1 MAEGQV
7 LIKDLLEATEV
18 DDSAYLPIDD
28 GELTKK
34 ISVENFNMSS
44 NVTAK
49 AYAEAAAA
57 SAQTASDTVA
67 NINLKVD
74 QAQGYA
80 NAAQTQAG
88 YASTY
93 ADNAQTYAGNAQ
105 GYANTASGHATN
117 AGASASAASSSA
129 DAAADNALLA
139 QSWAEGNTGAREGEN
154 TNNAR
159 YWANKAQSAAQIT
172 IDDHLDPQSTN
183 PVENK
188 VIYNALNDMH
198 TGGSNIEITTTQTS
212 LYGEDVTISDGTTTV
227 TETFDLTGK
236 ALFEGVLMTGDLTI
250 ESTDGTQTARES
262 LTVPYFGNYSKAIA
276 FWTATIAVSTTTTQ
290 FNGLTVSAKKSGTVM
305 GTATFSNGSATIT
318 VPAQGTYTLEVTL
331 DWKTYTSSPF
341 SVTEETTYNET
352 IDGFIAPISLTTP
365 TSEFY
370 GQSISVTRNGV
381 AVPVSLA
388 FSNSGTASFTALDEG
403 TYLFTLTYGGEP
415 YTASVVVS
423 AETTYSAVIK
433 MWTATINITTAS
445 SQMQSQDIDVYKGS
459 AKVATIAFN
468 ASGQASYLAHESGT
482 YHFVCT
488 VDGYPFTSA
497 DVVVSDETVYSTSIT
512 YFGATLNISTSSS
525 DLYSQTITIKKGS
538 TVVGTTAFS
547 AQGSASYTV
556 HETGTYT
563 CECEGYSGSATVS
576 AETTYSVTIN
586 AGLDLSAWITAGS
599 TTDYPLNPSS
609 YADFSALEA
618 DEAAVRQL
626 MTVHAS
632 VDYLAQA
639 TAGDSLMESVIGSD
653 VCAKWINL
661 SDYALDTLSANADI
675 KSVMD
680 TADKYGYGEWGKID
694 STTWGALGNVPIMTS
709 NTAPYG
715 VASGSAYHSSPYDYY
730 KAFDGN
736 WNSNGWLPTSSAP
749 YPQYLQYDFIN
760 PINPKLMKIEKYAVS
775 IARSETSVEVR
786 ASNDNFTTYDTIGTY
801 TVTNT
806 ATIYDVLLTA
816 TQYYKS
822 IRLYLISGTG
832 SASSGSGWK
841 LQFYGRELK
850 PLVPT
855 MTSNTTPKGTVKGV
869 YSNSANAYK
878 VFDGDNTTYA
888 SDERTSGGDH
898 VGQIY
903 YEFDEPTVCKG
914 FAVLPYVGAN
924 NNQYLYD
931 YIIKASDDGDTWE
944 DINNGRM
951 PYKATTLQK
960 IVFNNSAPH
969 KYWSIYGV
977 NQYNGSAI
985 VTNGGMI
992 VNTLQFYGSDYS
1004 EKEFA
1009 SGSTAKWIYDHG
1021 VELVTLTANAGA
1033 GVAEKQSSQL
1043 YVKVTAANAVA
1054 RICTA
1059 DKVAFSSQTYNY
1071 LRAVVGNRALR
1082 TNGNNIPFIDV
1093 ADAQTTAGVGTAY
1106 KIPTMTEVAN
1116 SPRDAYTLSIASITQ
1131 DKYIRFVAENGASAQ
1146 TIEAAINELWLE

>member
-117 AGASASAASSSA
+117 AGASASAASGSA

-183 PVENK
+183 PVENR

-212 LYGEDVTISDGTTTV
+212 LYGKDVTISDGTTTV

-250 ESTDGTQTARES
+250 TSSDGTSTATGT
-262 LTVPYFGNYSKAIA
+262 LTVPYFGNYTKAIA
-276 FWTATIAVSTTTTQ
+276 FWQATIAVTTTTTQ
-290 FNGLTVSAKKSGTVM
+290 FNGLTVSAKKNGAVVA
-305 GTATFSNGSATIT
+305 TATFSNGSATIT
-318 VPAQGTYTLEVTL
+318 VPEQGTYTLEVTL

-352 IDGFIAPISLTTP
+352 IDGFIAPISLNTP

-370 GQSISVTRNGV
+370 GQSIEVTRNGV

-445 SQMQSQDIDVYKGS
+445 SQLQSQDIDVYKGS

-563 CECEGYSGSATVS
+563 CECEGYSGSAAVS
-576 AETTYSVTIN
+576 AETTYNVTIN
-586 AGLDLSAWITAGS
+586 NANVTLNVTASAADGTTLTATNGTDTETATISNGKAEFNLSAGDWEVAGIPITVVSGQTYEEDVYVFAVHYSETDSNPDSADYPTGYDNYGWTPFAMDLSSGVPSYGGWDPAGTNADKLKFFYPKSCMLKYNGERDYYLDEDDESKKEDGVTASDYNNTSYGGNVMMEWGQDGKRLYWKITADTNNDGWTFVVANAEVLGLKPWNHYDVNGDENEHWYTPKYFGSSDGTRMRSISGQSNYANNTAASEISLAEANNQTNDKIWTTETFCDYMFIGLLCALISKSLNSQAKFGAGRSASGNTSAIGQGTMNGKGQFYGKSNGTYGVKIFGMENFFGNLWRRVRGLININGSYRIKMTYDQTDGS
-599 TTDYPLNPSS
+599 TTDGYNLDGTGYINAGSIGTTAAWVYPEH
-609 YADFSALEA
+609 DI
-618 DEAAVRQL
+618 VR
-626 MTVHAS
+626 
-632 VDYLAQA
+632 DNCILAQ
-639 TAGDSLMESVIGSD
+639 
-653 VCAKWINL
+653 
-661 SDYALDTLSANADI
+661 
-675 KSVMD
+675 
-680 TADKYGYGEWGKID
+680 
-694 STTWGALGNVPIMTS
+694 
-709 NTAPYG
+709 
-715 VASGSAYHSSPYDYY
+715 
-730 KAFDGN
+730 
-736 WNSNGWLPTSSAP
+736 
-749 YPQYLQYDFIN
+749 
-760 PINPKLMKIEKYAVS
+760 
-775 IARSETSVEVR
+775 
-786 ASNDNFTTYDTIGTY
+786 
-801 TVTNT
+801 
-806 ATIYDVLLTA
+806 
-816 TQYYKS
+816 
-822 IRLYLISGTG
+822 
-832 SASSGSGWK
+832 
-841 LQFYGRELK
+841 
-850 PLVPT
+850 
-855 MTSNTTPKGTVKGV
+855 
-869 YSNSANAYK
+869 
-878 VFDGDNTTYA
+878 
-888 SDERTSGGDH
+888 
-898 VGQIY
+898 
-903 YEFDEPTVCKG
+903 
-914 FAVLPYVGAN
+914 
-924 NNQYLYD
+924 
-931 YIIKASDDGDTWE
+931 
-944 DINNGRM
+944 
-951 PYKATTLQK
+951 
-960 IVFNNSAPH
+960 
-969 KYWSIYGV
+969 
-977 NQYNGSAI
+977 
-985 VTNGGMI
+985 TNGG
-992 VNTLQFYGSDYS
+992 S
-1004 EKEFA
+1004 ETTYYCDATNLAA
-1009 SGSTAKWIYDHG
+1009 SGTFYAFLGGSWNNTGRVG
-1021 VELVTLTANAGA
+1021 VFCVHLGHAASDANTSAGA
-1033 GVAEKQSSQL
+1033 ALSCKPLAE
-1043 YVKVTAANAVA
+1043 
-1054 RICTA
+1054 
-1059 DKVAFSSQTYNY
+1059 
-1071 LRAVVGNRALR
+1071 
-1082 TNGNNIPFIDV
+1082 
-1093 ADAQTTAGVGTAY
+1093 
-1106 KIPTMTEVAN
+1106 
-1116 SPRDAYTLSIASITQ
+1116 
-1131 DKYIRFVAENGASAQ
+1131 
-1146 TIEAAINELWLE
+1146 

>member
-34 ISVENFNMSS
+34 ISVENFNKSS

-67 NINLKVD
+67 NINQKVD

-117 AGASASAASSSA
+117 AGASASAASGSA

-172 IDDHLDPQSTN
+172 IDDHLDPLSTN
-183 PVENK
+183 PVENR

-212 LYGEDVTISDGTTTV
+212 LYGKDVTISDGTTTV

-250 ESTDGTQTARES
+250 TSSDGTSTATGT
-262 LTVPYFGNYSKAIA
+262 LTVPYFGNYTKAIA
-276 FWTATIAVSTTTTQ
+276 FWQATIAVTTTTSQ
-290 FNGLTVSAKKSGTVM
+290 FNGLTVSAKKNGAVVAT
-305 GTATFSNGSATIT
+305 GTFSNGSATIT
-318 VPAQGTYTLEVTL
+318 VPEQGTYTLEVTL
-331 DWKTYTSSPF
+331 DWKTYTSSSF

-459 AKVATIAFN
+459 AKVGTIAFN

-547 AQGSASYTV
+547 AQGSATYTV

-576 AETTYSVTIN
+576 AETTYNVTIN
-586 AGLDLSAWITAGS
+586 IFNVTITADASVLEGETLTATNGTDTETATITNGEAKFRLAAGDWEVAGIPMTIAAGQTYTEQIVVFAYHYSETDSYPASGDYPTGYDNTDWTPLTMDLASTGAPTYNSWNPEGANADKLKWLYPKSCMVKYDTTVDYYLNEDDETKKVDGTASDVANSSYAGNAMVEWGQDGKRIYWKIVADTNNDGWTFIVANAEVLGLKPWNHYDVNGDPNRHFYMAKYFGSSDGTRLRSISGGSNYVNNAGTTEISLAEANNQTSNKLWTTGTFVDYMFLALVCSMIVRSLICQTTLGAGRSASGNSSAIGQGTMNGKGRFYGKSNGTEGVKCFGIENPYGNLWQRIRGLININGTYRIKLTYDTTDGSTVTGYNTDGSGYINAGSIGTTAAWVYPKHDIIRENCLLAQTNGGSETTYYCDGTYLAASGTFYAVVGGYWAAAGLDGL
-599 TTDYPLNPSS
+599 
-609 YADFSALEA
+609 F
-618 DEAAVRQL
+618 
-626 MTVHAS
+626 S
-632 VDYLAQA
+632 VDLY
-639 TAGDSLMESVIGSD
+639 
-653 VCAKWINL
+653 
-661 SDYALDTLSANADI
+661 NA
-675 KSVMD
+675 V
-680 TADKYGYGEWGKID
+680 
-694 STTWGALGNVPIMTS
+694 S
-709 NTAPYG
+709 NTSTAYG
-715 VASGSAYHSSPYDYY
+715 AALS
-730 KAFDGN
+730 
-736 WNSNGWLPTSSAP
+736 
-749 YPQYLQYDFIN
+749 
-760 PINPKLMKIEKYAVS
+760 
-775 IARSETSVEVR
+775 
-786 ASNDNFTTYDTIGTY
+786 
-801 TVTNT
+801 
-806 ATIYDVLLTA
+806 
-816 TQYYKS
+816 
-822 IRLYLISGTG
+822 
-832 SASSGSGWK
+832 
-841 LQFYGRELK
+841 LK
-850 PLVPT
+850 PL
-855 MTSNTTPKGTVKGV
+855 
-869 YSNSANAYK
+869 
-878 VFDGDNTTYA
+878 
-888 SDERTSGGDH
+888 
-898 VGQIY
+898 
-903 YEFDEPTVCKG
+903 
-914 FAVLPYVGAN
+914 
-924 NNQYLYD
+924 
-931 YIIKASDDGDTWE
+931 
-944 DINNGRM
+944 
-951 PYKATTLQK
+951 
-960 IVFNNSAPH
+960 
-969 KYWSIYGV
+969 
-977 NQYNGSAI
+977 
-985 VTNGGMI
+985 
-992 VNTLQFYGSDYS
+992 
-1004 EKEFA
+1004 
-1009 SGSTAKWIYDHG
+1009 
-1021 VELVTLTANAGA
+1021 
-1033 GVAEKQSSQL
+1033 
-1043 YVKVTAANAVA
+1043 AA
-1054 RICTA
+1054 
-1059 DKVAFSSQTYNY
+1059 
-1071 LRAVVGNRALR
+1071 
-1082 TNGNNIPFIDV
+1082 
-1093 ADAQTTAGVGTAY
+1093 
-1106 KIPTMTEVAN
+1106 
-1116 SPRDAYTLSIASITQ
+1116 
-1131 DKYIRFVAENGASAQ
+1131 
-1146 TIEAAINELWLE
+1146 

>member
-34 ISVENFNMSS
+34 ISVENFNKSS

-67 NINLKVD
+67 NINQKVD

-117 AGASASAASSSA
+117 AGASASAASASA
-129 DAAADNALLA
+129 DASADNALLA

-212 LYGEDVTISDGTTTV
+212 LYGKDVTISDGTTTV

-250 ESTDGTQTARES
+250 ESTDGTQTARGS
-262 LTVPYFGNYSKAIA
+262 LTVPYFGNYDKAIA

-290 FNGLTVSAKKSGTVM
+290 FNGLMVSAKKSGTVM
-305 GTATFSNGSATIT
+305 GTATISNGSATIT
-318 VPAQGTYTLEVTL
+318 VPEQGTYTLEVTL

-370 GQSISVTRNGV
+370 GQSIEVTRNGV

-388 FSNSGTASFTALDEG
+388 FDNTGAASFTALDEG

-497 DVVVSDETVYSTSIT
+497 DVAVSDETVYSTSIT
-512 YFGATLNISTSSS
+512 YFVATLNISTSSS

-538 TVVGTTAFS
+538 TTVGTTAFS

-586 AGLDLSAWITAGS
+586 ATITYHLTVDIYSAASDTISYTDDNGAQTV
-599 TTDYPLNPSS
+599 TTDATGKATGVSIDITQPSIGVDPTITFTSSIAKDPTDLTADYSKSVTITENTTEIYVMPEGAVYWYGCNDNTPLGGLMQAYQNSAASNWTWDTNSVGKTSSHGSNFLTTAKQIDFSDISKIHTNVSFSTSGSNKAVVIWTVTQYPSTAADYTRLERLDSTESS
-609 YADFSALEA
+609 Y
-618 DEAAVRQL
+618 
-626 MTVHAS
+626 T
-632 VDYLAQA
+632 
-639 TAGDSLMESVIGSD
+639 GI
-653 VCAKWINL
+653 K
-661 SDYALDTLSANADI
+661 TL
-675 KSVMD
+675 
-680 TADKYGYGEWGKID
+680 
-694 STTWGALGNVPIMTS
+694 NVT
-709 NTAPYG
+709 
-715 VASGSAYHSSPYDYY
+715 
-730 KAFDGN
+730 
-736 WNSNGWLPTSSAP
+736 
-749 YPQYLQYDFIN
+749 
-760 PINPKLMKIEKYAVS
+760 
-775 IARSETSVEVR
+775 
-786 ASNDNFTTYDTIGTY
+786 
-801 TVTNT
+801 
-806 ATIYDVLLTA
+806 
-816 TQYYKS
+816 
-822 IRLYLISGTG
+822 
-832 SASSGSGWK
+832 SASS
-841 LQFYGRELK
+841 
-850 PLVPT
+850 
-855 MTSNTTPKGTVKGV
+855 
-869 YSNSANAYK
+869 
-878 VFDGDNTTYA
+878 
-888 SDERTSGGDH
+888 
-898 VGQIY
+898 
-903 YEFDEPTVCKG
+903 
-914 FAVLPYVGAN
+914 
-924 NNQYLYD
+924 
-931 YIIKASDDGDTWE
+931 
-944 DINNGRM
+944 
-951 PYKATTLQK
+951 
-960 IVFNNSAPH
+960 
-969 KYWSIYGV
+969 
-977 NQYNGSAI
+977 
-985 VTNGGMI
+985 
-992 VNTLQFYGSDYS
+992 
-1004 EKEFA
+1004 
-1009 SGSTAKWIYDHG
+1009 TAKSIMVGCSTDSSNY
-1021 VELVTLTANAGA
+1021 AGA
-1033 GVAEKQSSQL
+1033 T
-1043 YVKVTAANAVA
+1043 YYAVW
-1054 RICTA
+1054 C
-1059 DKVAFSSQTYNY
+1059 
-1071 LRAVVGNRALR
+1071 
-1082 TNGNNIPFIDV
+1082 
-1093 ADAQTTAGVGTAY
+1093 
-1106 KIPTMTEVAN
+1106 E
-1116 SPRDAYTLSIASITQ
+1116 
-1131 DKYIRFVAENGASAQ
+1131 
-1146 TIEAAINELWLE
+1146 

>member
-34 ISVENFNMSS
+34 ISVENFNKSS

-57 SAQTASDTVA
+57 SAQTASETVA
-67 NINLKVD
+67 NINQKVD

-93 ADNAQTYAGNAQ
+93 ADNAQTFAGNAQ

-117 AGASASAASSSA
+117 AGASASAASASA
-129 DAAADNALLA
+129 DASADNALLA
-139 QSWAEGNTGAREGEN
+139 QSWVEGNTGAREGEN

-183 PVENK
+183 PVENR

-212 LYGEDVTISDGTTTV
+212 LYGKDVTISDGTTTV

-250 ESTDGTQTARES
+250 ESTDGTQTARAS
-262 LTVPYFGNYSKAIA
+262 LTVPYFGNYNKAIA
-276 FWTATIAVSTTTTQ
+276 FWQATIAVTTTTTQ
-290 FNGLTVSAKKSGTVM
+290 FNGLTVSAKKNGAVVA
-305 GTATFSNGSATIT
+305 TATFSNGSATIT
-318 VPAQGTYTLEVTL
+318 VPEQGTYTLEVTL
-331 DWKTYTSSPF
+331 DWKTYTSSSF

-497 DVVVSDETVYSTSIT
+497 DVAVSDETVYSTSIT

-538 TVVGTTAFS
+538 TTVGTTAFS

-576 AETTYSVTIN
+576 AETTYNVTIN

-599 TTDYPLNPSS
+599 TTEYPLNPSS
-609 YADFSALEA
+609 YANFSALEA
-618 DEAAVRQL
+618 DETAVRQL

-661 SDYALDTLSANADI
+661 SDYALDTLYANSDI

-680 TADKYGYGEWGKID
+680 EADKYGYGEWGIVD
-694 STTWGALGNVPIMTS
+694 STTTPPTWGALGNVPIMTA
-709 NTAPYG
+709 NNAPYG
-715 VASGSAYHSSPYDYY
+715 VASAYQV
-730 KAFDGN
+730 FDGN
-736 WNSNGWLPTSSAP
+736 SGTSASGT
-749 YPQYLQYDFIN
+749 DFSYQSVN
-760 PINPKLMKIEKYAVS
+760 PICVKKFEC
-775 IARSETSVEVR
+775 SVNGGTLQG
-786 ASNDNFTTYDTIGTY
+786 SNDGSTYTNISNPSSNTTYY
-801 TVTNT
+801 MYHRVHF
-806 ATIYDVLLTA
+806 
-816 TQYYKS
+816 
-822 IRLYLISGTG
+822 
-832 SASSGSGWK
+832 ASSQTVHT

-850 PLVPT
+850 LVNGTPT
-855 MTSNTTPKGTVKGV
+855 P
-869 YSNSANAYK
+869 
-878 VFDGDNTTYA
+878 
-888 SDERTSGGDH
+888 
-898 VGQIY
+898 
-903 YEFDEPTVCKG
+903 
-914 FAVLPYVGAN
+914 
-924 NNQYLYD
+924 
-931 YIIKASDDGDTWE
+931 
-944 DINNGRM
+944 
-951 PYKATTLQK
+951 
-960 IVFNNSAPH
+960 
-969 KYWSIYGV
+969 
-977 NQYNGSAI
+977 
-985 VTNGGMI
+985 
-992 VNTLQFYGSDYS
+992 DYS

-1009 SGSTAKWIYDHG
+1009 QGSTRKTIYDHG
-1021 VELVTLTANAGA
+1021 VELESISASNVSCTSVKESNQLFGRLNGASSYVFVTNNAI
-1033 GVAEKQSSQL
+1033 
-1043 YVKVTAANAVA
+1043 N
-1054 RICTA
+1054 I
-1059 DKVAFSSQTYNY
+1059 DYNY
-1071 LRAVVGNRALR
+1071 LCAK
-1082 TNGNNIPFIDV
+1082 NGNKLYKGS
-1093 ADAQTTAGVGTAY
+1093 QTILGCIGLKNNKTWTKDTSFSELAAY
-1106 KIPTMTEVAN
+1106 
-1116 SPRDAYTLSIASITQ
+1116 LSITPEIASYHNEIRL
-1131 DKYIRFVAENGASAQ
+1131 DISSNKASLYIMCMDGSSNDTRGESF
-1146 TIEAAINELWLE
+1146 TELWLE

>member
-34 ISVENFNMSS
+34 ISVENFNKSS

-67 NINLKVD
+67 NINQKVD

-117 AGASASAASSSA
+117 AGASASAASASA
-129 DAAADNALLA
+129 DASADNALLA

-212 LYGEDVTISDGTTTV
+212 LYGKDVTISDGTTTV

-250 ESTDGTQTARES
+250 TSSDGTSTATGT
-262 LTVPYFGNYSKAIA
+262 LTVPYFGNYTKAIA
-276 FWTATIAVSTTTTQ
+276 FWQATIAVTTTTSQ
-290 FNGLTVSAKKSGTVM
+290 FNGLTVSAKKNGAVVA
-305 GTATFSNGSATIT
+305 TATFSNGSATIT
-318 VPAQGTYTLEVTL
+318 VPEQGTYTLEVTL

-497 DVVVSDETVYSTSIT
+497 DVVASDETVYSTSIT

-599 TTDYPLNPSS
+599 TTEYPLNPSS

-618 DEAAVRQL
+618 DEKAIMQL

-639 TAGDSLMESVIGSD
+639 TAGDSLMQSVINSD

-661 SDYALDTLSANADI
+661 RDYALDTLYANSDIAD
-675 KSVMD
+675 VMD
-680 TADKYGYGEWGKID
+680 TADKYFYGEWGKID
-694 STTWGALGNVPIMTS
+694 STTWGALGNVPIMTA
-709 NTAPYG
+709 NNAPYG
-715 VASGSAYHSSPYDYY
+715 VASIYPESLTGYEAY
-730 KAFDGN
+730 KAFDGD
-736 WNSNGWLPTSSAP
+736 PTTSAGFANNTTSGSLTYKFANP
-749 YPQYLQYDFIN
+749 TAVRRYAYNVSFGTPADVTLQ
-760 PINPKLMKIEKYAVS
+760 
-775 IARSETSVEVR
+775 IAYSDDGT
-786 ASNDNFTTYDTIGTY
+786 NFT
-801 TVTNT
+801 N
-806 ATIYDVLLTA
+806 
-816 TQYYKS
+816 
-822 IRLYLISGTG
+822 ISGTQSYP
-832 SASSGSGWK
+832 SADNGTTKYFDIADNGYHMYWQINVTFSSSRGQMAYVA
-841 LQFYGRELK
+841 QFYGRELK

-855 MTSNTTPKGTVKGV
+855 MTADDKPKGTCFDSGHQ
-869 YSNSANAYK
+869 SGADAFK
-878 VFDGDNTTYA
+878 VFDNDSATYWSAPNTGAGTYYLGYDFGYDVSPDMFYFNGYNFAGATTFKLQAYVSGAWTDALTVSLPDGSAHNIYMPISDVSA
-888 SDERTSGGDH
+888 SKWQIYGAKTTSGSYT
-898 VGQIY
+898 VS
-903 YEFDEPTVCKG
+903 PTVYQMD
-914 FAVLPYVGAN
+914 F
-924 NNQYLYD
+924 
-931 YIIKASDDGDTWE
+931 
-944 DINNGRM
+944 
-951 PYKATTLQK
+951 
-960 IVFNNSAPH
+960 F
-969 KYWSIYGV
+969 GV
-977 NQYNGSAI
+977 
-985 VTNGGMI
+985 
-992 VNTLQFYGSDYS
+992 DYS

-1009 SGSTAKWIYDHG
+1009 TGSTRKTIYDHG
-1021 VELVTLTANAGA
+1021 VAPSGAITGGTKNPDCLTLSA
-1033 GVAEKQSSQL
+1033 
-1043 YVKVTAANAVA
+1043 
-1054 RICTA
+1054 
-1059 DKVAFSSQTYNY
+1059 
-1071 LRAVVGNRALR
+1071 
-1082 TNGNNIPFIDV
+1082 
-1093 ADAQTTAGVGTAY
+1093 VGTATVTINKGTRTY
-1106 KIPTMTEVAN
+1106 MGGKAGLHASGTNRLKCGSGYSAFTASNMPDSNGFDISSISGSVAVGIEQTA
-1116 SPRDAYTLSIASITQ
+1116 SGTFDAVEIW
-1131 DKYIRFVAENGASAQ
+1131 
-1146 TIEAAINELWLE
+1146 IE

>member
-67 NINLKVD
+67 NINQKVD

-117 AGASASAASSSA
+117 AGASASAASASA
-129 DAAADNALLA
+129 DASADNALLA
-139 QSWAEGNTGAREGEN
+139 QSWVEGNTGAREGEN

-183 PVENK
+183 PVENR

-212 LYGEDVTISDGTTTV
+212 LYGKDVTISDGTTTA

-290 FNGLTVSAKKSGTVM
+290 FNGLTVSAKKSGAVM

-370 GQSISVTRNGV
+370 GQSIAVTRNGV

-445 SQMQSQDIDVYKGS
+445 SQLQSQDIDVYKGS

-497 DVVVSDETVYSTSIT
+497 DVVASDETVYSTSIT

-538 TVVGTTAFS
+538 TTVGTTAFS
-547 AQGSASYTV
+547 AQGSATYTV

-576 AETTYSVTIN
+576 AETTYPVTIN
-586 AGLDLSAWITAGS
+586 AGLDLYAWITAGS

-609 YADFSALEA
+609 YADFSTLEA

-639 TAGDSLMESVIGSD
+639 TEGDSLMQSVIGSD

-661 SDYALDTLSANADI
+661 SDYALDTLYANSDIAD
-675 KSVMD
+675 VMD
-680 TADKYGYGEWGKID
+680 TADKYGYGEWGITD
-694 STTWGALGNVPIMTS
+694 STTTPPTWGPLGNVPIMTA
-709 NTAPYG
+709 NNAPYG
-715 VASGSAYHSSPYDYY
+715 VAVKSTEGSGQEAWRAFAGDWGNSTKGWCPTSNNAGEYVGYQSVTPICVKKIKIGAKYNNDVTYAFVGSNDGSTWEDIKTNITPSHGTYAATVITEVDIDSEDYY
-730 KAFDGN
+730 MYHALKVTSGQIA
-736 WNSNGWLPTSSAP
+736 TSSW
-749 YPQYLQYDFIN
+749 
-760 PINPKLMKIEKYAVS
+760 
-775 IARSETSVEVR
+775 
-786 ASNDNFTTYDTIGTY
+786 G
-801 TVTNT
+801 
-806 ATIYDVLLTA
+806 VL
-816 TQYYKS
+816 
-822 IRLYLISGTG
+822 
-832 SASSGSGWK
+832 

-850 PLVPT
+850 PLVPI
-855 MTSNTTPKGTVKGV
+855 MTGANTPKGMVIGASQGSLVPYMAFDGIVDNDHRYVWSSETQTITDIGYISPDAGMVKMIKAVSDPSTSGSLFPTHIKV
-869 YSNSANAYK
+869 QGSNDGFSSDVHDIDEFDCSALLGAAVLYQPISNSNTYK
-878 VFDGDNTTYA
+878 GTKLLCTT
-888 SDERTSGGDH
+888 RQLN
-898 VGQIY
+898 VGTNHNWY
-903 YEFDEPTVCKG
+903 VA
-914 FAVLPYVGAN
+914 FA
-924 NNQYLYD
+924 
-931 YIIKASDDGDTWE
+931 E
-944 DINNGRM
+944 
-951 PYKATTLQK
+951 
-960 IVFNNSAPH
+960 
-969 KYWSIYGV
+969 
-977 NQYNGSAI
+977 
-985 VTNGGMI
+985 
-992 VNTLQFYGSDYS
+992 LQFYGSDYS

-1009 SGSTAKWIYDHG
+1009 QGSTRKTIYDHG
-1021 VELVTLTANAGA
+1021 VELMAIGTSDTSHKDAGA
-1033 GVAEKQSSQL
+1033 LVVSCGASSTNNTYGL
-1043 YVKVTAANAVA
+1043 TYGDAVDMSGYNA
-1054 RICTA
+1054 I
-1059 DKVAFSSQTYNY
+1059 N
-1071 LRAVVGNRALR
+1071 AVVGRKAASSAQY
-1082 TNGNNIPFIDV
+1082 IQV
-1093 ADAQTTAGVGTAY
+1093 QAQTGITSYNDGRKAY
-1106 KIPTMTEVAN
+1106 QAFGNGSKNLTLDITSVMESARPTLTTN
-1116 SPRDAYTLSIASITQ
+1116 LSSLCEI
-1131 DKYIRFVAENGASAQ
+1131 VEW
-1146 TIEAAINELWLE
+1146 WLE

>member
-34 ISVENFNMSS
+34 ISVENFNKSS

-57 SAQTASDTVA
+57 SAQTASETVA
-67 NINLKVD
+67 NINQKVD

-93 ADNAQTYAGNAQ
+93 ADNAQTFAGNAQ

-117 AGASASAASSSA
+117 AGASASAASASA
-129 DAAADNALLA
+129 DASADNALLA
-139 QSWAEGNTGAREGEN
+139 QSWVEGNTGAREGEN

-183 PVENK
+183 PVENR

-212 LYGEDVTISDGTTTV
+212 LYGKDVTISDGTTTV

-250 ESTDGTQTARES
+250 ESTDGTQTARAS
-262 LTVPYFGNYSKAIA
+262 LTVPYFGNYNKAIA
-276 FWTATIAVSTTTTQ
+276 FWQATIAVTTTTTQ
-290 FNGLTVSAKKSGTVM
+290 FNGLTVSAKKNGAVVA
-305 GTATFSNGSATIT
+305 TATFSNGSATIT
-318 VPAQGTYTLEVTL
+318 VPEQGTYTLEVTL
-331 DWKTYTSSPF
+331 DWKTYTSSSF

-497 DVVVSDETVYSTSIT
+497 DVAVSDETVYSTSIT

-538 TVVGTTAFS
+538 TTVGTTAFS

-576 AETTYSVTIN
+576 AETTYNVTIN

-599 TTDYPLNPSS
+599 TTEYPLNPSS
-609 YADFSALEA
+609 YANFSALEA
-618 DEAAVRQL
+618 DETAVRQL

-661 SDYALDTLSANADI
+661 SDYALDTLYANSDI

-680 TADKYGYGEWGKID
+680 EADKYGYGEWGIVD
-694 STTWGALGNVPIMTS
+694 STTTPPTWGALGNVPIMTA
-709 NTAPYG
+709 NNAPYG
-715 VASGSAYHSSPYDYY
+715 VASAYQV
-730 KAFDGN
+730 FDGN
-736 WNSNGWLPTSSAP
+736 SGTSASGT
-749 YPQYLQYDFIN
+749 DFSYQSVN
-760 PINPKLMKIEKYAVS
+760 PICVKKFEC
-775 IARSETSVEVR
+775 SVNGGTLQG
-786 ASNDNFTTYDTIGTY
+786 SNDGSTYTNISNPSSNTTYY
-801 TVTNT
+801 MYHRVHF
-806 ATIYDVLLTA
+806 
-816 TQYYKS
+816 
-822 IRLYLISGTG
+822 
-832 SASSGSGWK
+832 ASSQTVHT

-850 PLVPT
+850 LVNGTPT
-855 MTSNTTPKGTVKGV
+855 P
-869 YSNSANAYK
+869 
-878 VFDGDNTTYA
+878 
-888 SDERTSGGDH
+888 
-898 VGQIY
+898 
-903 YEFDEPTVCKG
+903 
-914 FAVLPYVGAN
+914 
-924 NNQYLYD
+924 
-931 YIIKASDDGDTWE
+931 
-944 DINNGRM
+944 
-951 PYKATTLQK
+951 
-960 IVFNNSAPH
+960 
-969 KYWSIYGV
+969 
-977 NQYNGSAI
+977 
-985 VTNGGMI
+985 
-992 VNTLQFYGSDYS
+992 DYS

-1009 SGSTAKWIYDHG
+1009 QGSTRKTIYDHG
-1021 VELVTLTANAGA
+1021 VELVELDTSVVTGGASIVEEPNQLVCHLVTGGQNTYLVVNKNAILINQDNLYMKLGNMA
-1033 GVAEKQSSQL
+1033 YRSDNVAQCGSLSIFDSKVWTYNDDSHRKGYTFIPIQSTDTIVHSLDISAFKQSQM
-1043 YVKVTAANAVA
+1043 YVGISDATSGVNTNLS
-1054 RICTA
+1054 CT
-1059 DKVAFSSQTYNY
+1059 
-1071 LRAVVGNRALR
+1071 
-1082 TNGNNIPFIDV
+1082 
-1093 ADAQTTAGVGTAY
+1093 
-1106 KIPTMTEVAN
+1106 
-1116 SPRDAYTLSIASITQ
+1116 
-1131 DKYIRFVAENGASAQ
+1131 
-1146 TIEAAINELWLE
+1146 ELWLE

>member
-67 NINLKVD
+67 NINQKVD

-117 AGASASAASSSA
+117 AGASASAASASA

-172 IDDHLDPQSTN
+172 IDDHLDSQSTN
-183 PVENK
+183 PVENR

-212 LYGEDVTISDGTTTV
+212 LYGKDVTISDGTTTV

-250 ESTDGTQTARES
+250 ESTDGTQTARAS
-262 LTVPYFGNYSKAIA
+262 LTVPYFGNYTKAIA
-276 FWTATIAVSTTTTQ
+276 FWTATIAVTTTTSQ
-290 FNGLTVSAKKSGTVM
+290 FNGLTVSAKKSGAVM

-318 VPAQGTYTLEVTL
+318 VPEQGTYTLEVTL
-331 DWKTYTSSPF
+331 DWKTYTSSSF

-468 ASGQASYLAHESGT
+468 ASGQASYQAHESGT

-497 DVVVSDETVYSTSIT
+497 DVTVSEETVYSTSIT

-547 AQGSASYTV
+547 AQGSATYTV

-563 CECEGYSGSATVS
+563 CECEGYSGSAAVS

-639 TAGDSLMESVIGSD
+639 TAGDSLMQSVINSD

-661 SDYALDTLSANADI
+661 SDYALDTLYANSDIADE
-675 KSVMD
+675 MD
-680 TADKYGYGEWGKID
+680 TADKYFYGEWGIVD
-694 STTWGALGNVPIMTS
+694 STTTPPTWGALGNIPIMTDFS
-709 NTAPYG
+709 APYG
-715 VASGSAYHSSPYDYY
+715 TCLYDSYYSGNQAY

-736 WNSNGWLPTSSAP
+736 TSDYWMSNSNSASGGQYIGYSFP
-749 YPQYLQYDFIN
+749 YPVNVRRLHHALEHDDSAT
-760 PINPKLMKIEKYAVS
+760 AVS
-775 IARSETSVEVR
+775 TMRVEYSDDNSTWTST
-786 ASNDNFTTYDTIGTY
+786 NDTYTIGQT
-801 TVTNT
+801 TGN
-806 ATIYDVLLTA
+806 YD
-816 TQYYKS
+816 KS
-822 IRLYLISGTG
+822 IDVTDSGYHMHWRVYCQG
-832 SASSGSGWK
+832 SDGASRVRTTT
-841 LQFYGRELK
+841 LQFYGRELT

-855 MTSNTTPKGTVKGV
+855 MTADDKPKGQASAKSV
-869 YSNSANAYK
+869 YNDSALYKAYK
-878 VFDGDNTTYA
+878 AFDGDDSTYWLSANGETDGTAYVEYRFGEKVKPMMYKVKAGLTGGTA
-888 SDERTSGGDH
+888 SQNS
-898 VGQIY
+898 
-903 YEFDEPTVCKG
+903 
-914 FAVLPYVGAN
+914 
-924 NNQYLYD
+924 
-931 YIIKASDDGDTWE
+931 IKIESSDDNFTS
-944 DINNGRM
+944 DITDLAGTLTFALEATKIGAISGASAKKDFRVRILAFNYVNG
-951 PYKATTLQK
+951 ASVVHTFQ
-960 IVFNNSAPH
+960 VF
-969 KYWSIYGV
+969 
-977 NQYNGSAI
+977 
-985 VTNGGMI
+985 GM
-992 VNTLQFYGSDYS
+992 DYS

-1009 SGSTAKWIYDHG
+1009 QGSTRKTIYDHG
-1021 VELVTLTANAGA
+1021 VELEAIDNATYLTKKDYEIESTATDTTLLGAIFTTNTLPLNDYDYIYAKYGSVGQFAYPNVAVSLLAVSQKTNINTGTVAYKYSTA
-1033 GVAEKQSSQL
+1033 SQL
-1043 YVKVTAANAVA
+1043 PDMLPCDLGQVTQSLYVAVG
-1054 RICTA
+1054 TH
-1059 DKVAFSSQTYNY
+1059 D
-1071 LRAVVGNRALR
+1071 
-1082 TNGNNIPFIDV
+1082 NGN
-1093 ADAQTTAGVGTAY
+1093 
-1106 KIPTMTEVAN
+1106 KISVKE
-1116 SPRDAYTLSIASITQ
+1116 I
-1131 DKYIRFVAENGASAQ
+1131 
-1146 TIEAAINELWLE
+1146 WLE

>member
-34 ISVENFNMSS
+34 ISVENFNKSS

-67 NINLKVD
+67 NINQKVD

-117 AGASASAASSSA
+117 AGASASAASASA
-129 DAAADNALLA
+129 DASADNALLA
-139 QSWAEGNTGAREGEN
+139 QSWVEGNTGAREGEN

-183 PVENK
+183 PVENR

-212 LYGEDVTISDGTTTV
+212 LYGKDVTISDGTTTV

-250 ESTDGTQTARES
+250 TSSDGTSTATGT
-262 LTVPYFGNYSKAIA
+262 LTVPYFGNYTKAIA
-276 FWTATIAVSTTTTQ
+276 FWQATIAVTTTTSQ
-290 FNGLTVSAKKSGTVM
+290 FNGLTVSAKKNGAVVAT
-305 GTATFSNGSATIT
+305 GTFSSGSATIT
-318 VPAQGTYTLEVTL
+318 VPETGTYKLEVTL
-331 DWKTYTSSPF
+331 DWQTYESSSI
-341 SVTEETTYNET
+341 SVTDQTTYNAT
-352 IDGFIAPISLTTP
+352 LNGFIAPISLTTP

-433 MWTATINITTAS
+433 MWTATINITTPS

-497 DVVVSDETVYSTSIT
+497 DVVASDETVYSTSIT

-576 AETTYSVTIN
+576 AETTYNVTIN
-586 AGLDLSAWITAGS
+586 AGLALSAWITAGS
-599 TTDYPLNPSS
+599 TTEYPLNPSS

-618 DEAAVRQL
+618 DEAVVRQL

-632 VDYLAQA
+632 VDFLAQA
-639 TAGDSLMESVIGSD
+639 EAGDSLMQSVINSD

-661 SDYALDTLSANADI
+661 RDYALDTLSANSDI
-675 KSVMD
+675 KDVMD
-680 TADKYGYGEWGKID
+680 TANKYGYGEWAKINN
-694 STTWGALGNVPIMTS
+694 TWQAVGNVPVMTS

-715 VASGSAYHSSPYDYY
+715 VASAYQV
-730 KAFDGN
+730 FDGN
-736 WNSNGWLPTSSAP
+736 ASTSASGT
-749 YPQYLQYDFIN
+749 DFSYQSVN
-760 PINPKLMKIEKYAVS
+760 PICVKKFECDVNGGTLQG
-775 IARSETSVEVR
+775 
-786 ASNDNFTTYDTIGTY
+786 SNDGSTYTTISNPSTNTTYY
-801 TVTNT
+801 MYHRVHF
-806 ATIYDVLLTA
+806 
-816 TQYYKS
+816 
-822 IRLYLISGTG
+822 G
-832 SASSGSGWK
+832 SSQAVHT

-855 MTSNTTPKGTVKGV
+855 MTSNTTPKGQASASSLFDATKPAFQAFDGNVNTMWASTENTNDQWVEYDFVNSVKPCQYYIKPFITISGSSSYSKTAQV
-869 YSNSANAYK
+869 AVQGYVNNAWVNISGKTLVSNSTTTAT
-878 VFDGDNTTYA
+878 NTTPSEIRGNITNPA
-888 SDERTSGGDH
+888 EINKIRANFGEK
-898 VGQIY
+898 VGVQRDVIAI
-903 YEFDEPTVCKG
+903 FQ
-914 FAVLPYVGAN
+914 A
-924 NNQYLYD
+924 
-931 YIIKASDDGDTWE
+931 
-944 DINNGRM
+944 
-951 PYKATTLQK
+951 
-960 IVFNNSAPH
+960 
-969 KYWSIYGV
+969 YG
-977 NQYNGSAI
+977 
-985 VTNGGMI
+985 M
-992 VNTLQFYGSDYS
+992 DYS

-1009 SGSTAKWIYDHG
+1009 AGSTRKTIYDHG
-1021 VELVTLTANAGA
+1021 VKPSGA
-1033 GVAEKQSSQL
+1033 IIGG
-1043 YVKVTAANAVA
+1043 T
-1054 RICTA
+1054 
-1059 DKVAFSSQTYNY
+1059 DD
-1071 LRAVVGNRALR
+1071 
-1082 TNGNNIPFIDV
+1082 GNNLTLS
-1093 ADAQTTAGVGTAY
+1093 AVGTATVTIDKGTRTY
-1106 KIPTMTEVAN
+1106 MGGKVGLHASGTNRLKCGSGYSNFTASNMPDSNGFDISSISGSVAVGIEQTASGTFDCTE
-1116 SPRDAYTLSIASITQ
+1116 IW
-1131 DKYIRFVAENGASAQ
+1131 
-1146 TIEAAINELWLE
+1146 IE